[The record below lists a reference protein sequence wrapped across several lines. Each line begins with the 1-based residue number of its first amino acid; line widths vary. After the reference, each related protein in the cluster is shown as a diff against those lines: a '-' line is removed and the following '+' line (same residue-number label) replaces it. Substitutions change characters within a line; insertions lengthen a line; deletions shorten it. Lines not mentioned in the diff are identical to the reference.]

1 MKLMAGKKGIIF
13 GVSNK
18 KGIAYAIAKSLHDQG
33 AELALSY
40 AGEIMESRVKPIAE
54 EMGVKLCI
62 SCDVTK
68 DEEIA
73 NAFTEFGKTFD
84 TCDFVVHAVAY
95 ALKEELTGDY
105 SNISR
110 AGWDIALGISAYSLI
125 PMARYAKP
133 LMTNGGSII
142 ALSYIGAEKSVPNY
156 NIMGTA
162 KAALESNV
170 RYLAAEFGPI
180 NIRVNAISA
189 GPMKTLAAKGI
200 GGFDILYKVNQVRS
214 PLKRNITAE
223 EVGNTGLFLC
233 SDMSTGITGEVLH
246 VDCGFHSVALVR
258 EDALLVG
265 VDPNNNST
273 NE

>member
-1 MKLMAGKKGIIF
+1 MSGKKGIIF

-18 KGIAYAIAKSLHDQG
+18 KGIAYGITKVLHDQG
-33 AELALSY
+33 AEIALSY

-54 EMGVKLCI
+54 ELGIKLCL

-68 DEEIA
+68 DEEVEA
-73 NAFTEFGKTFD
+73 VFAEFGKTYG

-95 ALKEELTGDY
+95 ALREELTGDF

-110 AGWDIALGISAYSLI
+110 QGWDIALGISSYSLI
-125 PMARYAKP
+125 SMARYAKP

-170 RYLAAEFGPI
+170 RYLASEFGL
-180 NIRVNAISA
+180 NNVRVNAISA

-200 GGFDILYKVNQVRS
+200 GGFDVLYKVNQIRS
-214 PLKRNITAE
+214 PLKRNITLE
-223 EVGNTGLFLC
+223 EVGNAALFLC

-246 VDCGFHSVALVR
+246 VDAGFHSVALVR

-265 VDPNNNST
+265 IDPNNGNK
-273 NE
+273 E